1 MARIVPHGDGTV
13 TVRARHVG
21 APLEDHD
28 GGASTVWE
36 YIGGDAPSGQTYDLP
51 YRCLLPVDIEGLL
64 VAWRCLSATHDAHA
78 SVRSIAQCMA
88 MGEATG
94 TAAAMAVEQ
103 CRTPGDLDD
112 QLLRDELRKNG
123 AILRSVLRGATQPR
137 SRQLGATGPIQP
149 RTTLAQHGP
158 FMPRRAA
165 MKDRETYAPR
175 KRPAVVFN
183 RRERR

>member
-103 CRTPGDLDD
+103 CRTPG
-112 QLLRDELRKNG
+112 E
-123 AILRSVLRGATQPR
+123 
-137 SRQLGATGPIQP
+137 LGATGPIQP